1 MTDKKPSTEQ
11 GMAMKVFD
19 IIFIFALAFACVVI
33 PVFLKGATIV
43 GEGGEG
49 VSELIEWN
57 TVGYFSTLAIILV
70 FFVVILYHSVKNYN
84 Y

>member
-1 MTDKKPSTEQ
+1 MAEKISEKQ
-11 GMAMKVFD
+11 GLAMKVFD

-43 GEGGEG
+43 GEGGSG
-49 VSELIEWN
+49 IGDQIIWN
-57 TVGYFSTLAIILV
+57 PVGYFGTLAIILV
-70 FFVVILYHSVKNYN
+70 FFAVILYHSVKNYD